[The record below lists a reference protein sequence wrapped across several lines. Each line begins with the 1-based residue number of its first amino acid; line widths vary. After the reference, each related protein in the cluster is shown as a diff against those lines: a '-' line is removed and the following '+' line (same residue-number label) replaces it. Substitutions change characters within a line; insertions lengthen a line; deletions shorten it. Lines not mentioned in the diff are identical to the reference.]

1 MISSSISRTDCRA
14 SGTAVSIVR
23 KLVAAGHQA
32 LLAGGCATQSQQPM
46 EPAAETAPDDMATIE
61 PWDGDGLEIPLDG
74 SSKDAWERS
83 LLRVKAHS
91 EPADYQLLLS
101 AIDYL
106 LLYDLGAKGDIVDVA
121 DGYARNYLVPRAF
134 AVRAT
139 PGALQQADAMR
150 RAREEAARKA
160 LADAEALAQNLVG
173 ARVVDDHTV

>member
-1 MISSSISRTDCRA
+1 MKKLQSNNKLMA
-14 SGTAVSIVR
+14 LALIV
-23 KLVAAGHQA
+23 LAA

-91 EPADYQLLLS
+91 EPVDYQLLLS

-106 LLYDLGAKGDIVDVA
+106 LLYDLGAKGDMDILITRLNGLTGNQVLSRV
-121 DGYARNYLVPRAF
+121 NYRRPDTGKGRA
-134 AVRAT
+134 
-139 PGALQQADAMR
+139 GS
-150 RAREEAARKA
+150 
-160 LADAEALAQNLVG
+160 
-173 ARVVDDHTV
+173 